1 MLRKIALSLLLICSV
16 GLFAQDLKFGHVSI
30 QDLASSMPEMID
42 GRKKLD
48 DTSKQYEKEL
58 AQMYSDLNKK
68 YTEFT
73 SAKDSLP
80 ESIKNRRIEELQGLE
95 QRFNNFK
102 QQSSEEIQKQQS
114 ELERSVMEMIVK
126 AVKAVGDENGYVYIM
141 DKNSALYISST
152 KSTDVTELVKAKL
165 KAMPKPAATT
175 AKPGVT
181 TPKPAAPAAKPR
193 R

>member
-16 GLFAQDLKFGHVSI
+16 GLFAQDVKFGHVSI
-30 QDLASSMPEMID
+30 QELAVSMPEMTE

-48 DTSKQYEKEL
+48 ETSKQYEGEL
-58 AQMYSDLNKK
+58 SKMYSELNKK
-68 YTEFT
+68 YTDFT
-73 SAKDSLP
+73 NAKDSLP
-80 ESIKNRRIEELQGLE
+80 ESIKTRRIQELQELE

-102 QQSSEEIQKQQS
+102 QNSSEEIQKQQS

-126 AVKAVGDENGYVYIM
+126 AVKEVGDENGYVYIM

-165 KAMPKPAATT
+165 KTMPKPAASAAKPATT
-175 AKPGVT
+175 APKAVT
-181 TPKPAAPAAKPR
+181 PAAKPKK
-193 R
+193 

>member
-1 MLRKIALSLLLICSV
+1 MLRKIALSLLLVCSV

-30 QDLASSMPEMID
+30 QELATSMPEMIE

-48 DTSKQYEKEL
+48 DSSKQYEKEL

-68 YTEFT
+68 YTDFT

-80 ESIKNRRIEELQGLE
+80 ESIKNRRVEELQGLE

-126 AVKAVGDENGYVYIM
+126 AVKEVGDENGYVYIM

-165 KAMPKPAATT
+165 KTMPKPAVTT
-175 AKPGVT
+175 AKPGIT